1 MLAAEATLAEA
12 TPAEM
17 AGTRMYGLADLG
29 RLVSREGTAVTGF
42 GPIGLPAMAKSHA
55 ASPVDLFS
63 TREDRNSIGLELGA
77 NVLVDTRSEAALAR
91 AKDLTDNKAAEQ
103 ESDCTRT
110 EATINQALHKINRRG
125 KACLVVSP
133 KLPGELDPGCLA
145 VDNIYV
151 DGTRTEGGSPTHG
164 AMACMT
170 GRRLDATQA
179 HARTFPMRDLPNA
192 LRRARKRIDDSIKV
206 TVSTRNNTSGL
217 AAAEWKE
224 GTCQRPNEGS
234 MRPPFHRFG
243 RTARSM
249 CKNLS
254 PIAST

>member
-1 MLAAEATLAEA
+1 MRRSQQRALVQRFTKNVGIAEHAVGSINTLVKVPGRMLAAEATLAEA

-145 VDNIYV
+145 VDNFYV
-151 DGTRTEGGSPTHG
+151 DGTRTEGGS
-164 AMACMT
+164 
-170 GRRLDATQA
+170 
-179 HARTFPMRDLPNA
+179 
-192 LRRARKRIDDSIKV
+192 
-206 TVSTRNNTSGL
+206 
-217 AAAEWKE
+217 
-224 GTCQRPNEGS
+224 
-234 MRPPFHRFG
+234 RPPMG
-243 RTARSM
+243 RWRA
-249 CKNLS
+249 
-254 PIAST
+254 